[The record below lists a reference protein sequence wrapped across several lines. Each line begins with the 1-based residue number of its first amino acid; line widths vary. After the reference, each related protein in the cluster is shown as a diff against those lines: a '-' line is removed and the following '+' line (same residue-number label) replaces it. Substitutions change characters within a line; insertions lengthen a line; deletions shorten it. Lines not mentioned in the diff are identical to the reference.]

1 MNTSTNTDNQF
12 KETSGP
18 LPEERDSE
26 LIGKQTNG
34 ELFSHLL
41 NERYVSKPAL
51 WFNILWNLII
61 KNVLVVCCVITY
73 IIMMRIES
81 ARNIIVVIYIFFAI
95 FWTIFPYYLRC
106 IMLYE
111 ITGISTCSHKLL
123 YSLIG
128 LLFWCIAL
136 YIYN

>member
-1 MNTSTNTDNQF
+1 MESATTTTTTT
-12 KETSGP
+12 TSGA
-18 LPEERDSE
+18 LPEEIDPN
-26 LIGKQTNG
+26 LISTQSNG
-34 ELFSHLL
+34 TLVSNML
-41 NERYVSKPAL
+41 NEKYVSKPAL

-73 IIMMRIES
+73 IIMIRIES

-95 FWTIFPYYLRC
+95 FWSIFPYYLRC

-128 LLFWCIAL
+128 LLCWCIAL